1 MKKTLCIALVLFSA
15 MLLIPLTSLKTTVTD
30 TLPTSAAAAVKIPKA
45 KNAASDKFKVLNSDT
60 GEITEIKAE
69 DYIFGVVAA
78 EMPALYSEEALKAQA
93 VAAYTYACRRRAE
106 NSAKTYDITTDYTT
120 DQSYIS
126 SDALKEKWGE
136 NTDKYT
142 EKIRSAVESV
152 SGYMVTYEGSPA
164 LTVYHAISAGRT
176 ETAENVWG
184 CSYPYLCAVD
194 SPGDKLSPDYISA
207 LTISR
212 DELASKLGG
221 AVSFTGEPSEYF
233 GKTEKTDSGMVKE
246 ILICGE
252 SVRGAKIRSL
262 LNLRSSFFDVQY
274 SDGSFTFTVYGYG
287 HGVGM
292 SQNGANY
299 MAKQGSDFKEILTT
313 YYPGC
318 KVQKIK

>member
-60 GEITEIKAE
+60 GEVTEIKAE

-142 EKIRSAVESV
+142 KKIRSAVESV

-164 LTVYHAISAGRT
+164 LTVYHAISAGIT

-212 DELASKLGG
+212 DELASKLDGI
-221 AVSFTGEPSEYF
+221 VSLTGEPSEYF
-233 GKTEKTDSGMVKE
+233 GKAEKTDSGMVKE
-246 ILICGE
+246 ILVCGE

-318 KVQKIK
+318 KVEKIK